1 MLIFAQVVGG
11 LLLLFFGGEL
21 LVRAAVALAR
31 KLGVS
36 PLIIGMS
43 VVAAG
48 TSAPELVVSL
58 VAAFED
64 APGIAVGNVVG
75 SNIANLLLVI
85 GAAGLIYPLKR
96 HKQSI
101 YRDGSVLI
109 GATIVFVLLCAHG
122 QIDRW
127 HGVVML
133 LLLVAYLVGS
143 YVVDRRDQK
152 AAAEIAAEV
161 AELASDSE
169 ALWLTL
175 TKLALGVA
183 GVTFGSEILVN
194 GAVTV
199 ARHAGLSDTTIGI
212 TLVAVG
218 TSLPELA
225 ASIIAARNRHT
236 DVALGNAVGSCTFNL
251 LAIMGTVA
259 VVHPIPVP
267 EQILQ
272 FDLWVMLGVTLGF
285 IALALAVAQIGRLLA
300 AIFLCLYIAY
310 TVSQFVG
317 VSALG
322 ALAN

>member
-31 KLGVS
+31 KIGVS
-36 PLIIGMS
+36 PLIIGLS

-75 SNIANLLLVI
+75 SNIANLLLVV

-96 HKQSI
+96 QIQSI

-109 GATIVFVLLCAHG
+109 AASIVFVLLCTQG
-122 QIDRW
+122 SFDRW

-133 LLLVAYLVGS
+133 ALLVGYLVGS
-143 YVVDRRDQK
+143 YIIDRRDQR
-152 AAAEIAAEV
+152 AAAEIEAEV
-161 AELASDSE
+161 AELASASE
-169 ALWLTL
+169 ALWRTL
-175 TKLALGVA
+175 TKLALGFA
-183 GVTFGSEILVN
+183 GVIVGSEILVN

-199 ARHAGLSDTTIGI
+199 AQYAGLSDTTIGI
-212 TLVAVG
+212 TLVAIG

-225 ASIIAARNRHT
+225 ASIIAAKNRHT
-236 DVALGNAVGSCTFNL
+236 DVALGNAIGSCVFNL

-267 EQILQ
+267 GQILN
-272 FDLWVMLGVTLGF
+272 FDIWVMLGVTVGF
-285 IALALAVAQIGRLLA
+285 IVLSLFLKQIGRLVSIL
-300 AIFLCLYIAY
+300 FLCLYSAY
-310 TVSQFVG
+310 IVAQFTG
-317 VSALG
+317 ISALG
-322 ALAN
+322 GATP